1 MLAEISLEDLAVTM
15 TVVCILCLFIST
27 FLFIHAIRL
36 LQRINRRMEIER
48 MPYVVRDASGK
59 PLRQRK

>member
-27 FLFIHAIRL
+27 FLFIHTIRL
-36 LQRINRRMEIER
+36 LHRIQRRMEIER
-48 MPYVVRDASGK
+48 MPYVVRDANGK